1 MFPCYLL
8 VDLETTGGN
17 PVEDRITEIA
27 AIRVENGEVVERW
40 QSLVDPQRPI
50 PRFVQGLT
58 GISDAMVSTAPR
70 IEALLP
76 RLLELLDGAVLVAHN
91 ARFDHGFL
99 KNAAARAG
107 LDLRA
112 RTLCTVR
119 LARRLYPQASGHG
132 LDALLRRHGLSAP
145 AADGSSSLARH
156 RAMGDVEALR
166 AWLAAA
172 AAELGA
178 DAVRDAAAALMRSG
192 ASLPP
197 QLETPPQALPQ
208 GPGVYVFHGD
218 GEIPLYVGKAV
229 NLRRRVLQHFQSDHA
244 DAREM
249 RIAQQLRRV
258 ECIETV
264 GEFGALLLEARLV
277 KQWQPLYNRQ
287 LRRAGQLCSWQ
298 LAGDAA
304 ARPLLRLV
312 RGAADA
318 ASAELYGVYR
328 SRRQALEALREI
340 AGREALCL
348 RALGLESGAGRCF
361 AQQLGRCRGVCCG
374 GESAQQHAA
383 RLRAAL
389 AEQRLHAWPWRGAIA
404 LREHGA
410 GGSELHVFDDWRHL
424 GSASDE
430 AGARALLAA
439 RRPLAF
445 DLDTYRLLL
454 GRLRGAVEVLV
465 LDA

>member
-1 MFPCYLL
+1 MLPCYVL

-50 PRFVQGLT
+50 PPFVQRLT
-58 GISDAMVSTAPR
+58 GISPAMVSGAPR
-70 IEALLP
+70 IETLLP

-107 LDLRA
+107 LELRV

-119 LARRLYPQASGHG
+119 LARRLYPHAVGHG
-132 LDALLRRHGLSAP
+132 LDALLRRHGLDAP
-145 AADGSSSLARH
+145 AVDPSGRLARH
-156 RAMGDVEALR
+156 RAMGDAEALR

-172 AAELGA
+172 AADLGA
-178 DAVRDAAAALMRSG
+178 AALRDAAAALLRSG
-192 ASLPP
+192 SSLPP
-197 QLETPPQALPQ
+197 QLDTVPEALPQ
-208 GPGVYVFHGD
+208 GPGVYLFHGD
-218 GEIPLYVGKAV
+218 ETIPLYIGKAV
-229 NLRRRVLQHFQSDHA
+229 NLRRRVLQHFQADHA

-287 LRRAGQLCSWQ
+287 LRRSGQLCSWQ
-298 LAGDAA
+298 LADDAA
-304 ARPLLRLV
+304 ARPQLRLV
-312 RGAADA
+312 RGAIDA
-318 ASAELYGVYR
+318 TGDRLYGVYR
-328 SRRQALEALREI
+328 SRRQAVEALREI
-340 AGREALCL
+340 AERDALCL
-348 RALGLESGAGRCF
+348 RALGLEAGSGRCF
-361 AQQLGRCRGVCCG
+361 AHQLGRCRGVCCG
-374 GESAQQHAA
+374 DESAQQHHA

-389 AEQRLHAWPWRGAIA
+389 AEHRLQAWPWRGAIA
-404 LREHGA
+404 LRERGA

-424 GSASDE
+424 GSAPDE

-439 RRPLAF
+439 RQPLAF

-454 GRLRGAVEVLV
+454 ARLRGAPDVLA
-465 LDA
+465 LD